1 LNHLYTI
8 TKGKLIEKEK
18 ECSFSFALVF
28 EENGVYFLETFLEDD
43 FYEDGDFSKWFNLE
57 GVTEKNYL
65 IEIKDLTFTSF
76 KHKNQKARFVCR
88 NYIKLTKQERKLP
101 EDEQDK
107 EQSIFFLELE
117 GFKTAFSDYTD
128 IKKQRR
134 YGEIDKF
141 NGPNFDHT
149 SCSMSI
155 EMDGYEQNYFH
166 LIFSK
171 SNNSENI
178 QIDFTENGGYG
189 RLTYNHYLDF
199 RNQLISFLS
208 FLNGGQVQIRK
219 ELTGDFY
226 RTDGSDA
233 HIVYLYSYSK
243 IENSNLS
250 RYVLIN
256 DHHSYSSQ
264 IFQEAFFKC
273 FNLYYQYDKSLEL
286 TSTVTSLNQA
296 FTTSG
301 IQQSYS
307 ILINALEKLCS
318 NYQNSIEEVSE
329 NLIDNHIW
337 NENIKPSL
345 IEILD
350 ANKAKINS
358 TNKNAFSIFKS
369 KIGDIN
375 RRKNSTVEK
384 MFDLLEFGSIPR
396 NDNVENLVNQERH
409 NAVHNGIIG
418 DNPRDM
424 YTNLQKL
431 DHILRDLI
439 LNIIDY
445 RKLRNPLYEYATKE
459 EKISAY
465 PKKELKTPN
474 LYRSEPLRRE

>member
-171 SNNSENI
+171 SNNSVNI

-307 ILINALEKLCS
+307 IL
-318 NYQNSIEEVSE
+318 EVSE